1 MNGKDFDEALG
12 FTIQQYLFA
21 TSMTRAEF
29 GEHLGVPG
37 PSISNRL
44 RGKIKWS
51 ASDVAIAASIFN
63 RPVNELLPT
72 SDGEGG
78 WIPAPFVPG
87 YAKTPAF
94 AGASSE
100 PPVGI
105 EPTTYSLQD
114 FFLKSAYI
122 ALLAILEFSF
132 LRIAGNSTIT
142 SHYDLTGH
150 SENHGRTSKT
160 LLVRARLAQVLAQT
174 LGMITRSVLSNQL
187 LEAWMV
193 EMAARSLSTRTIDE
207 RIRVVAQFSKQANL
221 DALTATYQDITLWLV
236 SLPSAITRHTYYVHL
251 RAFYHWLVIT
261 DQRADNPMIRVSPP
275 KRPKYKPRPITDVQL
290 QAALS
295 SPLRATT
302 RTRIMLGAFAGLR
315 VHEIA
320 KIRGQDLDHATGL
333 LEVVGKNHKTSV
345 VPVHP
350 IIMREA
356 RNYPLR
362 GYWFRSPKN
371 PKTHVERRAVGSS
384 ISNAFARVGVKM
396 TSHQLRHYFATAL
409 LEAGADARVVQ
420 TLMRHENLST
430 TALYMNVSVRLQR
443 EALDLLP
450 TVFNEYLF

>member
-1 MNGKDFDEALG
+1 MD
-12 FTIQQYLFA
+12 
-21 TSMTRAEF
+21 
-29 GEHLGVPG
+29 
-37 PSISNRL
+37 RL
-44 RGKIKWS
+44 
-51 ASDVAIAASIFN
+51 
-63 RPVNELLPT
+63 
-72 SDGEGG
+72 GG
-78 WIPAPFVPG
+78 WIPAPFTPG
-87 YAKTPAF
+87 YAKAPAL
-94 AGASSE
+94 AGASPE

-114 FFLKSAYI
+114 FFFKTVYI
-122 ALLAILEFSF
+122 MVLAILEFSF
-132 LRIAGNSTIT
+132 TRIAGNSAIP
-142 SHYDLTGH
+142 SHYDITGH
-150 SENHGRTSKT
+150 FGNAGRTSKT
-160 LLVRARLAQVLAQT
+160 ALVRAQPTRVLAQT
-174 LGMITRSVLSNQL
+174 LGMITRPVLSNQL

-193 EMAARSLSTRTIDE
+193 EMAARSLSRRTIDE

-236 SLPSAITRHTYYVHL
+236 TLPSAITRHTYYVHL

-290 QAALS
+290 QATLS

-302 RTRIMLGAFAGLR
+302 RTRIMLAAFAGLR

-362 GYWFRSPKN
+362 GYWFPSPKN

>member
-1 MNGKDFDEALG
+1 MD
-12 FTIQQYLFA
+12 
-21 TSMTRAEF
+21 
-29 GEHLGVPG
+29 
-37 PSISNRL
+37 RL
-44 RGKIKWS
+44 
-51 ASDVAIAASIFN
+51 
-63 RPVNELLPT
+63 
-72 SDGEGG
+72 GG
-78 WIPAPFVPG
+78 WIPAPFTPG
-87 YAKTPAF
+87 YAKAPAL
-94 AGASSE
+94 AGASPE

-105 EPTTYSLQD
+105 EPTTYSLRD

-150 SENHGRTSKT
+150 SGNHGRTSKT

-174 LGMITRSVLSNQL
+174 LGMIMRPVLSNQL

-236 SLPSAITRHTYYVHL
+236 TLPSAITRHTYYVHL

-261 DQRADNPMIRVSPP
+261 DQRADNPMNRVAPP

-350 IIMREA
+350 IIMQEA

-362 GYWFRSPKN
+362 GYWFPSPKS

-450 TVFNEYLF
+450 SVFNDYLF

>member
-1 MNGKDFDEALG
+1 M
-12 FTIQQYLFA
+12 
-21 TSMTRAEF
+21 
-29 GEHLGVPG
+29 
-37 PSISNRL
+37 
-44 RGKIKWS
+44 
-51 ASDVAIAASIFN
+51 
-63 RPVNELLPT
+63 
-72 SDGEGG
+72 
-78 WIPAPFVPG
+78 
-87 YAKTPAF
+87 
-94 AGASSE
+94 
-100 PPVGI
+100 GI

-160 LLVRARLAQVLAQT
+160 LLVRARLVRVLAQT

-207 RIRVVAQFSKQANL
+207 RIRVVAQFSKQTNL

-302 RTRIMLGAFAGLR
+302 RTRIMLAAFAGLR

-356 RNYPLR
+356 KNYPLR